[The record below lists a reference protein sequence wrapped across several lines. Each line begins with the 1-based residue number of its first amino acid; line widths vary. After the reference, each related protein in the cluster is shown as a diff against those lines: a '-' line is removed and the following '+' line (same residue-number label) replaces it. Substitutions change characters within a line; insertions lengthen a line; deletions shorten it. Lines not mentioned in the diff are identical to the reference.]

1 MDVWKGFQT
10 VFFCGVL
17 MLLVLCGQGYGAGE
31 VAEGK
36 IISSIDISGNGMIGR
51 EEILSRVQSR
61 VGREFSHKLAAK
73 ESAAI
78 GKIDGIKFSH
88 YETEVVAG
96 KVHLTFI
103 VEEQVRIRSI
113 LFLGNKGIK
122 DKVLKKALKKS
133 AEFEEG
139 KFLDGSLASL
149 SVGDLEEFYHKKGY
163 ADAQVRL
170 NRENLRAGKLVYEIS
185 EGARR
190 RIKKVSF
197 SGNEA
202 ITSKK
207 LSKAIKTRK
216 RKFLLFRVYYSKE
229 VVSEDIIKLKDVY
242 KSKGYLDVEV
252 SEETKKSSDGRF
264 AYVEFKI
271 VEGAVYKI
279 GTIIIEGNLVFS
291 DEVLSEDMRLK
302 AGVVYSDEV
311 ARFDADKIGAR
322 YREQGFV
329 DVDVR
334 YGRSERMLIGK
345 NGTVNVKFN
354 IAEGGCFRIGLISIK
369 GNNDV
374 HDNVV
379 RRILDEE
386 GFVPGALYNADIAH
400 GDGKGE
406 LEKTVQRLVMTETT
420 EITATDKRDAGA
432 GETVD
437 IAGSQDG
444 SVVLTG
450 QRDAEVTIS
459 ESQTGSIMVGAGVT
473 SNSGVMGQL
482 VLDQR
487 NFNIFDTPDSFGEFI
502 TGKAFK
508 GAGQHFRASFS
519 PGTEQSSYS
528 VSFTEPYLYGKPVS
542 LETGLSGFERFQEAN
557 DERRTKFYTGIE
569 KRYANG
575 WRRGA
580 SFRFENVDITDIDLD
595 APKEI
600 KNTKGD
606 NQLLGARLFINKR
619 TTDSRFLPSKG
630 YNFDAGYEQVGG
642 DYTFGVANATQRW
655 YKTLYEDLGG
665 RKTVLETKVRGATII
680 GSAPVFEKFYAGG
693 TRSIRGF
700 DYRGISPRGLPTNST
715 STNKVDPIGSDWIVT
730 ASGEVAVPLTS
741 EALSWLFFV
750 DTGII
755 DTGGPRASIGTG
767 IQILIPQWFGPVPM
781 RFEIA
786 TPIAKDEADDT
797 RVFSFSVGAL
807 F

>member
-1 MDVWKGFQT
+1 MDVWKGFQNRL
-10 VFFCGVL
+10 FFGVL
-17 MLLVLCGQGYGAGE
+17 LLSLLCVCGFGADDTIDS
-31 VAEGK
+31 AEGL
-36 IISSIDISGNGMIGR
+36 IISNIDISGNAMVGR
-51 EEILSRVQSR
+51 EEILSRVRSR
-61 VGREFSHKLAAK
+61 VGRKFSSELVRQ
-73 ESAAI
+73 ESARI
-78 GKIDGIKFSH
+78 GKLDGVKSSSP
-88 YETEVVAG
+88 YWTVVEG
-96 KVHLTFI
+96 KVRLTFI
-103 VEEQVRIRSI
+103 IEEQIKIRSI

-122 DKVLKKALKKS
+122 DKSLKKATGFK
-133 AEFEEG
+133 EG
-139 KFLDGSLASL
+139 EFLDEPVASL
-149 SVGDLEEFYHKKGY
+149 SVSDIEQLYYKKGY
-163 ADAQVRL
+163 PDAEVSL
-170 NRENLRAGKLVYEIS
+170 NRGNLRAGKLVYEVT

-190 RIKKVSF
+190 RVKKVSF
-197 SGNEA
+197 SGNEN
-202 ITSKK
+202 ITSKA

-216 RKFLLFRVYYSKE
+216 RKFLFFRVYYSQE
-229 VVSEDIIKLKDVY
+229 VTSEDIIKLKDAY
-242 KSKGYLDVEV
+242 KSKGYFDVEV

-279 GTIIIEGNLVFS
+279 GTITMEGNLVFS
-291 DEVLSEDMRLK
+291 DDVLLENMRLK
-302 AGVVYSDEV
+302 AGMVYSDKV
-311 ARFDADKIGAR
+311 AQFDADKIGAR

-329 DVDVR
+329 DANVG
-334 YGRSERMLIGK
+334 YLRSERILVGK

-354 IAEGGCFRIGLISIK
+354 IDEGGCFRIGLISIK

-386 GFVPGALYNADIAH
+386 GFVPGALYNADIAR

-420 EITATDKRDAGA
+420 EIAATDIRNVAA

-437 IAGSQDG
+437 IVGSQDG
-444 SVVLTG
+444 SVMLAG

-459 ESQTGSIMVGAGVT
+459 ESQTGSVMLGAGVA
-473 SNSGVMGQL
+473 SNSGLMGQL
-482 VLDQR
+482 VFNQR

-502 TGKAFK
+502 RGKAFK
-508 GAGQHFRASFS
+508 GAGQNFRASFS
-519 PGTEQSSYS
+519 PGTVQSSYS

-542 LETGLSGFERFQEAN
+542 LDTALSGFERFQEASN
-557 DERRTKFYTGIE
+557 ERRTKFYTGIE
-569 KRYANG
+569 KRYPND
-575 WRRGA
+575 WRRGT
-580 SFRFENVDITDIDLD
+580 SFRFENVEITDIDTD

-600 KNTKGD
+600 KDVKGD
-606 NQLLGARLFINKR
+606 NQLLGVRLYVNKR

-630 YNFDAGYEQVGG
+630 YNFNAGYEQVGG
-642 DYTFGVANATQRW
+642 DYTFGVAKATQRW

-665 RKTVLETKVRGATII
+665 RKTILETKVRGATII
-680 GSAPVFEKFYAGG
+680 GSAPMFEKFYGGG
-693 TRSIRGF
+693 TGSIRGF
-700 DYRGISPRGLPTNST
+700 DYRGVSTRGLPTNST
-715 STNKVDPIGSDWIVT
+715 STNKVDPIGSDWIMT
-730 ASGEVAVPLTS
+730 ASAEVAVPLTS

-750 DTGII
+750 DTGVI
-755 DTGGPRASIGTG
+755 DTGGPRASIGMG